1 MGISFDTGALVS
13 LVERRRLSMRKVYD
27 TAVTGAVPMRVSTA
41 VVAEW
46 WRGGPGEKQRVE
58 WLRSMH
64 VEVVTEAIARLA
76 GVAVGRVKGAGT
88 IDAIVLATAAVRGDR
103 VVYTSDVG
111 DLVRLRDNV
120 AEFSFLDIEHA

>member
-1 MGISFDTGALVS
+1 MGISLDTGALIN
-13 LVERRRLSMRKVYD
+13 LVEQRRLSMRKIYD
-27 TAVTGAVPMRVSTA
+27 TAVTAAVPIRVSAA

-46 WRGGPGEKQRVE
+46 WRGGPGEKQRGD

-88 IDAIVLATAAVRGDR
+88 IDAIVLATAVLRGDR
-103 VVYTSDVG
+103 VVYTSDVD
-111 DLVRLRDNV
+111 DLLALRDNV
-120 AEFSFLDIEHA
+120 TEFSPLKIEHA

>member
-46 WRGGPGEKQRVE
+46 WRGGPGEKQRGE

>member
-1 MGISFDTGALVS
+1 MGISFDTGALIS

-46 WRGGPGEKQRVE
+46 WRGGPGEKQRSE

-64 VEVVTEAIARLA
+64 VEAVTEAIARLA

>member
-1 MGISFDTGALVS
+1 MGISFDTGALIS

-46 WRGGPGEKQRVE
+46 WRGGPGEKQRSE

-120 AEFSFLDIEHA
+120 AEFSFLDSEHA

>member
-1 MGISFDTGALVS
+1 MGISFDTGALIS

-46 WRGGPGEKQRVE
+46 WRGGPGEKQRSE

>member
-120 AEFSFLDIEHA
+120 AEFSFLGIEHA

>member
-1 MGISFDTGALVS
+1 MGISFDAGALIS

-46 WRGGPGEKQRVE
+46 WRGGPGEKQRGE

-120 AEFSFLDIEHA
+120 AEFSFLGIEHA

>member
-1 MGISFDTGALVS
+1 MGISFDTGALIS

-41 VVAEW
+41 VVAEC
-46 WRGGPGEKQRVE
+46 WRGGPGEKQRSE

>member
-1 MGISFDTGALVS
+1 MGISFDTGALIS

-46 WRGGPGEKQRVE
+46 WRGGPGEKQRGE

>member
-1 MGISFDTGALVS
+1 MGISFDTGALIS